1 MLWHAVSCCGML
13 CHDVACCVCCGMLCH
28 AVARCAILCQPRES
42 HRYLNAW
49 QVPGDADGGQLTLE
63 CYFDQTSSTD
73 VQVTPAA
80 AAQQDLVPN
89 TEEDVV
95 DEFAAGDAA
104 PQVEAQH
111 QRNGVGA
118 DGSVVDDGLID
129 EFAAGDAAVQI
140 EVSCMLPCL
149 TYML

>member
-1 MLWHAVSCCGML
+1 MLA
-13 CHDVACCVCCGMLCH
+13 
-28 AVARCAILCQPRES
+28 
-42 HRYLNAW
+42 AW
-49 QVPGDADGGQLTLE
+49 QVPGDADGGQLTLG
-63 CYFDQTSSTD
+63 CYFDQTGSTD

-80 AAQQDLVPN
+80 AAQQDLIPN
-89 TEEDVV
+89 TEDDVV

-118 DGSVVDDGLID
+118 DSSVVDDGLID

-140 EVSCMLPCL
+140 EVSCTLQCL
-149 TYML
+149 VYMLSMVHMYICYVHIQSHQCCCTFCSVMQYGSAC